1 MIAFFSYFIKDKK
14 LRADFSTLILSYQ
27 TLPAERK
34 AALFG
39 DNYVV
44 KQLDIEECC
53 CLGNLSGENL
63 VGFTW

>member
-1 MIAFFSYFIKDKK
+1 MIAFFCYFIKDKK

-44 KQLDIEECC
+44 K
-53 CLGNLSGENL
+53 
-63 VGFTW
+63 